1 MDSYF
6 AEVLPE
12 AKADLVK
19 QLQSQGRN
27 VCFVGDGINDSIALK
42 TANVSLSLRG
52 VTTIAID
59 TAQIVLMS
67 GNLAQLPNIFV
78 VADEFAANMRLN
90 FTLGFL
96 SAAIIYTLSLL
107 AGSVNAVRPVAFNQQ
122 NGNLPEQT

>member
-107 AGSVNAVRPVAFNQQ
+107 AGSVNKTEIYPNKHRHRH
-122 NGNLPEQT
+122 LL